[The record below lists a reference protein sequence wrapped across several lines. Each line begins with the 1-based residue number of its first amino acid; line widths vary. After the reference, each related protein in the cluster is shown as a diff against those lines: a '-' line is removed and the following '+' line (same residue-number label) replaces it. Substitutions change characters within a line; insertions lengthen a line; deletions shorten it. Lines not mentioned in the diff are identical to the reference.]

1 MIPSRRSCLSRLC
14 CLLCLVVF
22 GCGAPRAALQPVSL
36 PEISTVTQPAAREQ
50 LRDAYATLDA
60 RLKDPGA
67 APAELANRFGEMG
80 RLLMAA
86 EFVVAAEPFFQNA
99 EALSPGDRRWPY
111 YLGHV
116 YRVRGDVN
124 ASASAFERAL
134 TLAPSDEA
142 TLVWLGDAYL
152 NQGRLD
158 AAQTA
163 LNKALAANPR
173 SVAALYRLGRA
184 ALAEGDAARAAD
196 DFERGLAIDARA
208 TILRY
213 PLSLAYRQLGDA
225 TKADAQLRQR
235 GDFDVGPVDPLMQQV
250 GGLLDTAAVFERQAI
265 EASKT
270 NDWKSA
276 ALYLRK
282 AVSLEPADASL
293 RQKLGTALSM
303 AGDNT
308 AAIVE
313 LQQALRMAAASPGS
327 PWINDARFNLG
338 QLLLGAGRADEA
350 VIELQRVV
358 HDVPGD
364 QDARAALARAQA
376 ARRPR

>member
-1 MIPSRRSCLSRLC
+1 
-14 CLLCLVVF
+14 
-22 GCGAPRAALQPVSL
+22 
-36 PEISTVTQPAAREQ
+36 
-50 LRDAYATLDA
+50 
-60 RLKDPGA
+60 
-67 APAELANRFGEMG
+67 
-80 RLLMAA
+80 
-86 EFVVAAEPFFQNA
+86 QNA
-99 EALSPGDRRWPY
+99 ETLAPGDRRWPY

-124 ASASAFERAL
+124 ASAAAFERAL
-134 TLAPSDEA
+134 TLAPTDEA
-142 TLVWLGDAYL
+142 TLVWLGDAYR
-152 NQGRLD
+152 NHCRLD
-158 AAQTA
+158 AAKTA
-163 LNKALAANPR
+163 LNNALVANPR

-225 TKADAQLRQR
+225 AKADAQLRQR
-235 GDFDVGPVDPLMQQV
+235 GDFDVGPVDPLMQEV
-250 GGLLDTAAVFERQAI
+250 SGLLDTAAVFERQAI

-276 ALYLRK
+276 ATYLRK
-282 AVSLEPADASL
+282 AVSLEPGDASL

-303 AGDNT
+303 AGDNA
-308 AAIVE
+308 AAILE

-327 PWINDARFNLG
+327 PWINDARFNLA
-338 QLLLGAGRADEA
+338 QLLLGAGRVDEA
-350 VIELQRVV
+350 VAELQRVV
-358 HDVPGD
+358 HDAPGD